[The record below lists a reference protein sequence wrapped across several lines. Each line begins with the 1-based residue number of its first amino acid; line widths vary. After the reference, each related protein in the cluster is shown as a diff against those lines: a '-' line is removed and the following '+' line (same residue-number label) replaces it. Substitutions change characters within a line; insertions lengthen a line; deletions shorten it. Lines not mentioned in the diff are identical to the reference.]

1 MNTEKIRAIIFD
13 MDGTLLDSERLSPKA
28 WDAAAREIGECVPW
42 AIFLKMVGHR
52 SADCMQILQREIG
65 RDLPSEQIIAS
76 ARKHYEQLVDN
87 GVPLMQ
93 GAREIFAFARKRQWK
108 IGIATSTRRES
119 TQKTRTGKTLAIRRC
134 GNLRRRSHS
143 REAGPGNLPD
153 NRPKTRRSRRRP
165 PRRRRLPARLSRRIC
180 RRLHNGTDS
189 GPHQA
194 GCRRHPQRR
203 RNSSLP
209 LRPPKR
215 IGITITTPY
224 CAP

>member
-13 MDGTLLDSERLSPKA
+13 MDGTLLDSERLSQKA

-76 ARKHYEQLVDN
+76 ARKHYAQLVDN

-119 TQKTRTGKTLAIRRC
+119 AQKKLERAKLWQFVDAATCGDEVTRGKPDPEIYRTTARKLDVPADACLAVEDSPTGFRAAFAAGCTTVLIPDLIKPDAAAIR
-134 GNLRRRSHS
+134 N
-143 REAGPGNLPD
+143 AAAILP
-153 NRPKTRRSRRRP
+153 
-165 PRRRRLPARLSRRIC
+165 
-180 RRLHNGTDS
+180 
-189 GPHQA
+189 
-194 GCRRHPQRR
+194 
-203 RNSSLP
+203 SL
-209 LRPPKR
+209 
-215 IGITITTPY
+215 
-224 CAP
+224 CALQKELESQ